1 MNKKYMNEMPWNLTF
16 SYGRALQEDALKA
29 WGGTNRNEGQE
40 AFIFRARTTS
50 LATKGEA
57 EV

>member
-1 MNKKYMNEMPWNLTF
+1 MPWNLTF

-29 WGGTNRNEGQE
+29 WGGTNRNEGQD
-40 AFIFRARTTS
+40 ALIFRARTNS

-57 EV
+57 KV